1 MKKII
6 FVSLCCI
13 CFIACAI
20 PINEDSDTYL
30 DQTYMKPE
38 PIYEI
43 DPYHPHR

>member
-13 CFIACAI
+13 FFMACAI
-20 PINEDSDTYL
+20 PNDSDTYL
-30 DQTYMKPE
+30 DQTYLKPE
-38 PIYEI
+38 PVYEL